1 MNAPTQIPS
10 HSGSDHES
18 MTAVARGELSCMSE
32 IYENRHR
39 SLFRFFFRLTGKQAL
54 SEDLVHEVFLR
65 MIRYR
70 HTYQTEGA
78 NNSPGAFEAW
88 MYRIARNALVD
99 HARKHRHEVAPAQG
113 QLESDQL
120 ESIPSQRPT
129 PFESTAKRQDMA
141 RLYRAL
147 RELPE
152 EKRELLVLTR
162 FEGLSHDQI
171 GRILGCE
178 ANTIKG
184 RVFRAMKEL
193 GSIYSDLCKEKA
205 S

>member
-1 MNAPTQIPS
+1 MA
-10 HSGSDHES
+10 
-18 MTAVARGELSCMSE
+18 AVARGDLSSMNG

-39 SLFRFFFRLTGKQAL
+39 PLFRFFFRLTGRQAAA
-54 SEDLVHEVFLR
+54 EDLVHEVFLR

-70 HTYQTEGA
+70 NTYQAEAETE
-78 NNSPGAFEAW
+78 GAFEAW
-88 MYRIARNALVD
+88 MYRIARNALTD
-99 HARKHRHEVAPAQG
+99 SARKHRHEVAAG
-113 QLESDQL
+113 DGEM
-120 ESIPSQRPT
+120 ESIASDRPT
-129 PFESTAKRQDMA
+129 PYDAAAKRQDLA
-141 RLYRAL
+141 TLYRAM

-162 FEGLSHDQI
+162 FEGLSYEQI

-178 ANTIKG
+178 SGTVKG

-193 GSIYSDLCKEKA
+193 GSIYAGLCKEKA